1 MTQKVSRRSFLKFGM
16 SSTLTG
22 LLWNHIPGTFFDS
35 HIAQAASTVPTD
47 NLDVIVIGAGISGL
61 AAAHSLKENGY
72 QVLVLEARNRV
83 GGRIWTD
90 YSTETPMD
98 LGASWIHGIDY
109 GNPVR
114 FLAEKY
120 DLAHSDNSAFFRGF
134 DQFLGHLVNGL
145 NIQLNQIVHHVRH
158 NDKGVK
164 IATYNNV
171 YQAKHAVVT
180 LPLGVLKKGQIAF
193 QPALPAR
200 KQQAIKSLG
209 TGVLNKLY
217 LQFPSVYWEK
227 EAGSILVNNELAP
240 FRDFLNLYKY
250 TKQPVLLS
258 SFSSAF
264 EKELESWS
272 DDQIT
277 DAAMSLLTEQY
288 GSAIPAPLSS
298 KITRWGS
305 DPFAHGSYSLHDT
318 ESSSEDMV
326 ALSET
331 VDDRLFFAGEAT
343 NPDDY
348 ASVQGAYLSGIR
360 EAEKIMQLRKA

>member
-16 SSTLTG
+16 TSTLTG
-22 LLWNHIPGTFFDS
+22 LLWNKLPDTFFDS
-35 HIAQAASTVPTD
+35 HIAQAASPVPTD
-47 NLDVIVIGAGISGL
+47 KLDVIVIGAGISGL
-61 AAAHSLKENGY
+61 AAAHSLKENGL

-90 YSTETPMD
+90 YSSQTPMD

-109 GNPVR
+109 GNPIR

-120 DLAHSDNSAFFRGF
+120 DSAHKDDSSFFRGF

-145 NIQLNQIVHHVRH
+145 NIQLDQIVHHVQH

-164 IATYNNV
+164 IATYNDV
-171 YQAKHAVVT
+171 FHAKHAVVT

-193 QPALPAR
+193 RPALPAR
-200 KQQAIKSLG
+200 KQEAINQLRS
-209 TGVLNKLY
+209 GVLNKLY
-217 LQFPSVYWEK
+217 LQFPSVFWEK
-227 EAGSILVNNELAP
+227 EAGSILVNNEHSP
-240 FRDFLNLYKY
+240 FRDFLNVYKY
-250 TKQPVLLS
+250 TRQPVLLS
-258 SFSSAF
+258 SFSSAYG
-264 EKELESWS
+264 EELERWS
-272 DDQIT
+272 DDEIT
-277 DAAMSLLTEQY
+277 DAAMSLLTEKY

-305 DPFAHGSYSLHDT
+305 DPFAHGSYSLHHS
-318 ESSSEDMV
+318 ESSPDDMV

-331 VDDRLFFAGEAT
+331 VDNRLFFAGEAT

-360 EAEKIMQLRKA
+360 EADKIIQLLKS